1 VSTASAL
8 LARLDPLVERIN
20 HYSLRER
27 AMVFA
32 AGVAL
37 LVMAWQSL
45 MMDPL
50 SRRARGAQQQLQGVQ
65 GRLEAADQAVRNA
78 AQSPAVM
85 AVVRNRALAERLAQ
99 LDAELA
105 TAAQGYVAP
114 ERVAA
119 LLGELIDRQ
128 QGLTLI
134 SLHNLP
140 VQSLALGAE
149 APGAATSSTATPG
162 ATAPHDRGPFL
173 HPVEL
178 VVSGD
183 YASIVRYLKS
193 LEQLPFRLQWER
205 LELRV
210 EHYPANRVRLV
221 IGALSLSRAWMSV

>member
-1 VSTASAL
+1 MSAASAL
-8 LARLDPLVERIN
+8 LARLDPLIERIN

-27 AMVFA
+27 GLVFA
-32 AGVAL
+32 AAVAV

-50 SRRARGAQQQLQGVQ
+50 SRRASSAQQQLQGVQ

-78 AQSPAVM
+78 AQSPGAV
-85 AVVRNRALAERLAQ
+85 AVVRNRALVERLAQ

-105 TAAQGYVAP
+105 SAAQGYVAP
-114 ERVAA
+114 ERVAE
-119 LLGELIDRQ
+119 LLGELINRQ

-140 VQSLALGAE
+140 VQSLALGAD
-149 APGAATSSTATPG
+149 AAGADVR
-162 ATAPHDRGPFL
+162 HDRGPFL

-183 YASIVRYLKS
+183 YPSIVRYLKS

-205 LELRV
+205 LELRT

-221 IGALSLSRAWMSV
+221 IGALSLSREWMSV

>member
-1 VSTASAL
+1 MTTVTTA
-8 LARLDPLVERIN
+8 LARLDPLIERIN

-32 AGVAL
+32 AAVAV
-37 LVMAWQSL
+37 LVMIWQGL
-45 MMDPL
+45 LMDPL
-50 SRRARGAQQQLQGVQ
+50 SRRARSAQQQLQGVQ

-78 AQSPAVM
+78 AQSPAAM
-85 AVVRNRALAERLAQ
+85 AVVRNRALAERLGQ

-119 LLGELIDRQ
+119 LLGELINRQ

-140 VQSLALGAE
+140 VQSLALGAD
-149 APGAATSSTATPG
+149 AAATDAKRD
-162 ATAPHDRGPFL
+162 HGPFL
-173 HPVEL
+173 HPVEV

-183 YASIVRYLKS
+183 YPSIVRYLKS

-205 LELRV
+205 LELRT

-221 IGALSLSRAWMSV
+221 IGALSLSREWMSV